1 MRTPSQPCMQTGLSN
16 GQQLT
21 RRELERMGWLSEK
34 LLSAFDL
41 GSFDLYVCMYTHI
54 FVMNLSKCIVYTWQ
68 SRIEIEYYSV
78 AYFESTIT
86 EFDVL

>member
-1 MRTPSQPCMQTGLSN
+1 MRTPSQPYMQTGLSN

-21 RRELERMGWLSEK
+21 RCELERMGWLSEK

-54 FVMNLSKCIVYTWQ
+54 FVCDESVKVYVYMWQ
-68 SRIEIEYYSV
+68 S
-78 AYFESTIT
+78 
-86 EFDVL
+86 